1 MKTEFEHDGDN
12 GWYNTKTMEYE
23 YSGDNPTIEH
33 TLEHM
38 FELTATVETELQN
51 NSFNDLVGEKLVK
64 NDPETANDI
73 VINTLERVE
82 GIIIHD

>member
-12 GWYNTKTMEYE
+12 GWYNTETMEYE
-23 YSGDNPTIEH
+23 YSGDNRTIEQ

-38 FELTATVETELQN
+38 FELTATVETGLQN
-51 NSFNDLVGEKLVK
+51 NSFDDLATEKLVK
-64 NDPETANDI
+64 NNPAVANDI